1 MKRKKSFISLTQK
14 QKDEEWKD
22 YSFSDG
28 ITKRLLEKY
37 NPSKVIK
44 LSTSERIISKEKG
57 VA

>member
-14 QKDEEWKD
+14 QKDEEGRN
-22 YSFSDG
+22 YNFSDG
-28 ITKRLLEKY
+28 ITKNLLGKY

-44 LSTSERIISKEKG
+44 FSSNESINPKEKG